1 MQSNAPARISKR
13 RANVRGNKTM
23 HVTHVENM
31 KPTLNVGVE
40 WKCRVCRCYES
51 CDLVVETIINIHTHH
66 EAALQWPNKSAHLRL
81 SFWDAVGSHAYPSY
95 TLITLATNASK

>member
-1 MQSNAPARISKR
+1 MPPPWISKR
-13 RANVRGNKTM
+13 RANVRRYKNM
-23 HVTHVENM
+23 HVTLVENM

-40 WKCRVCRCYES
+40 WKGRVCRCYQP

-66 EAALQWPNKSAHLRL
+66 ETALQWPNKSAHLRL